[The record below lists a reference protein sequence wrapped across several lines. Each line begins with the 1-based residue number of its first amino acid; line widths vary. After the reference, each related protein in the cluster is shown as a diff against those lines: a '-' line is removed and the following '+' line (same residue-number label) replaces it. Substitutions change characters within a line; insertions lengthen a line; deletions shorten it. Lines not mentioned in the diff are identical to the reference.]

1 MFCVFLVSNEY
12 LLQHYLDAFKASPAA
27 SDRDGPIDFPA
38 VNHHSAVLTQQHF
51 SLTAQRDTEKLE

>member
-1 MFCVFLVSNEY
+1 MFSAFLVSNEY
-12 LLQHYLDAFKASPAA
+12 LLQHYLDAA

-51 SLTAQRDTEKLE
+51 SLTAQRDTEKIE